1 MALSLKAFL
10 YGMGPRNAAQPLTF
24 ALTGDR
30 ARGDRAAMGLDR
42 FRIALLA
49 GCLIPGTVMAHS
61 ADSPSGPTQ
70 DPIIVTGRGL
80 DQTPA
85 VVAYDVRTLDRA
97 TLLSAASGRID
108 DALSGVAGFQQFRR
122 SDSRSANPS
131 AQGVTLRA
139 LGGNATSRT
148 SVLLDG
154 VPMSDPF
161 FGFVPLSAIAPERLA
176 LARVTR
182 GGGAGAFAAGA
193 VAGTIDLTSAGAAD
207 LGLLSGEASVNDRGE
222 TTLSGTIA
230 PRLGEG
236 FAQASGR
243 WDRGRGFQTTPLAQR
258 VPATVPA
265 AYESWSAAVRGLA
278 PIAPDIELQARGLA
292 FQDDRTLRFAGADS
306 HSQGQDAS
314 LRVVGRGPWQFDA
327 LGYVQ
332 ARNFAAVTISSTTFR
347 KTLDEYRT
355 PSTGLG
361 GKFELRPPVGG
372 EHVLRVGAD
381 IRVGTGQTAETGF
394 SANTG
399 AVTFRRK
406 SGGRNTDAGLFVDDD
421 WTLGKITLTAGVRA
435 DHWSIAQGFF
445 EQATPAGV
453 VTTSNRFASR
463 NGWETTLR
471 GGAAWQPMPAL
482 TLRAA
487 GYSGFRLPTLN
498 ELYRPFTVPPVT
510 TQANA
515 ALVNERLQGFE
526 AGFDFAP
533 GPAVRL
539 SVTAFAD
546 RIAHAIANVTIA
558 TNVRQRFNVDAIRAR
573 GLEFEA
579 HVQHGAV
586 RLDGSLAL
594 TDAEVH
600 ASGIAAPLNG
610 LRPAQTPKISASG
623 TLGWTPSPGFDLAV
637 TLRHTGAQFE
647 DDLQTD
653 ELAPA
658 TTLGAFAS
666 FPVGRVFTLVLRGEN
681 LTDTAI
687 VTRNLAGSIDL
698 GTPRT
703 LWVGVRIKVR

>member
-1 MALSLKAFL
+1 ML
-10 YGMGPRNAAQPLTF
+10 P
-24 ALTGDR
+24 D
-30 ARGDRAAMGLDR
+30 AAM
-42 FRIALLA
+42 AQ
-49 GCLIPGTVMAHS
+49 S
-61 ADSPSGPTQ
+61 ADSAALLIPL
-70 DPIIVTGRGL
+70 PIPAPIVVTGRGL

-97 TLLSAASGRID
+97 ALLSSASGRIE
-108 DALSGVAGFQQFRR
+108 DALTGVAGFQQFRR

-148 SVLLDG
+148 AVLLDG
-154 VPMSDPF
+154 VPMADPF
-161 FGFVPLSAIAPERLA
+161 FGFVPLSAIAPERLVS
-176 LARVTR
+176 ARVTR

-193 VAGTIDLTSAGAAD
+193 VAGTIDLSSASATD
-207 LGLLSGEASVNDRGE
+207 LGLLSGEASVNSRGE

-230 PRLGEG
+230 PKLGQG
-236 FAQASGR
+236 FAVVSGR
-243 WDRGRGFQTTPLAQR
+243 WVRGRGFYTTPLVQR
-258 VPATVPA
+258 VSASVPA
-265 AYESWSAAVRGLA
+265 AYESWSAALRGVAPLA
-278 PIAPDIELQARGLA
+278 PGIELQARGLA
-292 FQDDRTLRFAGADS
+292 FQDDRSLRFAGADA

-314 LRVVGRGPWQFDA
+314 LRVVGRGSWQFDA

-372 EHVLRVGAD
+372 GHVLRLGAD
-381 IRVGTGQTAETGF
+381 ARVGTGQTAETGF
-394 SANTG
+394 SATTG

-406 SGGRNTDAGLFVDDD
+406 SGGRNTDTGVFVDDD
-421 WTLGKITLTAGVRA
+421 WTLGALTLTAGVRA

-445 EQATPAGV
+445 EQTTPAGAI
-453 VTTSNRFASR
+453 TTSNRFALRS
-463 NGWETTLR
+463 GWETTLR
-471 GGAAWQPMPAL
+471 GGAAWKPLPAL
-482 TLRAA
+482 TIRAA

-498 ELYRPFTVPPVT
+498 ELYRPFTVPPIT

-515 ALVNERLQGFE
+515 ALINERLKGFE
-526 AGFDFAP
+526 VGFDFAP
-533 GPAVRL
+533 DPGVRL
-539 SVTAFAD
+539 SATVFAD

-558 TNVRQRFNVDAIRAR
+558 ANLRQRLNIDAIRAR
-573 GLEFEA
+573 GLEFDA
-579 HVQHGAV
+579 HLQHGQV

-594 TDAEVH
+594 TDSRVA

-653 ELAPA
+653 VLARA
-658 TTLGAFAS
+658 TTLNAFANIP
-666 FPVGRVFTLVLRGEN
+666 FGPVFALVLRGEN
-681 LTDTAI
+681 LTNTAI
-687 VTRNLAGSIDL
+687 VTRNVAGSIDL

-703 LWVGVRIKVR
+703 VWVGVRVKVR

>member
-1 MALSLKAFL
+1 MAHG
-10 YGMGPRNAAQPLTF
+10 Y
-24 ALTGDR
+24 
-30 ARGDRAAMGLDR
+30 

-49 GCLIPGTVMAHS
+49 GGLLPGAAMAQS
-61 ADSPSGPTQ
+61 ADSARSTIPEA
-70 DPIIVTGRGL
+70 IVVTGRGL

-85 VVAYDVRTLDRA
+85 VVAYDVRTLDRT
-97 TLLSAASGRID
+97 TLLSAASGRIE

-154 VPMSDPF
+154 VPMADPF

-176 LARVTR
+176 SARVTR
-182 GGGAGAFAAGA
+182 GGGSGAFAAGA
-193 VAGTIDLTSAGAAD
+193 VAGTIDLTSASAAD
-207 LGLLSGEASVNDRGE
+207 LGLLSGEALVNDRGE

-236 FAQASGR
+236 FAEASGR

-265 AYESWSAAVRGLA
+265 AYESWSAGLRGVA
-278 PIAPDIELQARGLA
+278 PIAPGIELQARVLA
-292 FQDDRTLRFAGADS
+292 FQDDRTLRFAGADA

-332 ARNFAAVTISSTTFR
+332 ARNFAAVTVSSTTFR

-361 GKFELRPPVGG
+361 GKFEVRPPVGG
-372 EHVLRVGAD
+372 GHVLRVGAD

-394 SANTG
+394 SATTG
-399 AVTFRRK
+399 AVTFQRK
-406 SGGRNTDAGLFVDDD
+406 SGGRNSDAGVFVDDD
-421 WTLGKITLTAGVRA
+421 WTLGTLTLTAGVRA

-445 EQATPAGV
+445 EQATPAGI

-471 GGAAWQPMPAL
+471 GGAAWKPLAAL
-482 TLRAA
+482 TQSALTIRAA

-515 ALVNERLQGFE
+515 ALINERLEGFE

-533 GPAVRL
+533 TPAVRL
-539 SVTAFAD
+539 SMTAFAD

-558 TNVRQRFNVDAIRAR
+558 TNMRQRFNVDAIRAR
-573 GLEFEA
+573 GLEFDA
-579 HVQHGAV
+579 HIQHGQV
-586 RLDGSLAL
+586 RFDGSLAL
-594 TDAEVH
+594 TEAKVR
-600 ASGIAAPLNG
+600 AIGIAAPLNG

-647 DDLQTD
+647 GDLQTD
-653 ELAPA
+653 SLAPA

-666 FPVGRVFTLVLRGEN
+666 FPLGRVFTIVLRGEN

-687 VTRNLAGSIDL
+687 VTRNVAGSIDL

-703 LWVGVRIKVR
+703 VWVGVRVKVR